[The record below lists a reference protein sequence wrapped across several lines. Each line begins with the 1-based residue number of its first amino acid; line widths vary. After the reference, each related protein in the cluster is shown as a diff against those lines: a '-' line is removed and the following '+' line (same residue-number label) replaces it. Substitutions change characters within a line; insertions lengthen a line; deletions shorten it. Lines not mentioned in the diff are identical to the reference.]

1 MVFDL
6 SVLNRVY
13 NFARVC
19 PKQGNIILCESG
31 PNCKQ
36 DDKTN
41 DYNVNLLY
49 CNCDNR
55 VIKLKVLSQK
65 GYVFLFRIFCL
76 INRVRVSITLTAQAI
91 AK

>member
-1 MVFDL
+1 MVLYL

-19 PKQGNIILCESG
+19 PKQGNIILCESD

-49 CNCDNR
+49 CNC
-55 VIKLKVLSQK
+55 Q
-65 GYVFLFRIFCL
+65 
-76 INRVRVSITLTAQAI
+76 
-91 AK
+91 